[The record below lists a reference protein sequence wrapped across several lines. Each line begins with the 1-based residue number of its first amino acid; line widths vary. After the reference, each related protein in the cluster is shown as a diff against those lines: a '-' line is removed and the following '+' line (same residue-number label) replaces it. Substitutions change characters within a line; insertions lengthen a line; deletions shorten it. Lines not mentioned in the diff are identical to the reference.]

1 LVAPEEDQRRIQAA
15 SVTFVTDGISGNSCI
30 ARRHAAAPCM
40 RRMHDRGD
48 PVGHLQMVIPVAIG
62 FPWFEADD
70 YSALRDLFSDGDRL
84 PPTFEAWHAG
94 AREAL
99 RLFQEQGLPVVQV
112 RIEPNAFHVW
122 CTEHAAR
129 ADYRAR
135 HQFVTEIARAHA
147 C

>member
-94 AREAL
+94 PSCRCGSSRTHFTSGA
-99 RLFQEQGLPVVQV
+99 PST
-112 RIEPNAFHVW
+112 PHVPI
-122 CTEHAAR
+122 TAR
-129 ADYRAR
+129 A
-135 HQFVTEIARAHA
+135 ISS
-147 C
+147 